1 MPLFI
6 VFFTFTLDLLK
17 YAIVTRS
24 FDLIFASVTLQR
36 LFESLFNFNNKRKR
50 KEKEL
55 WQRFINYQKTIVVV
69 VLATFHS
76 LFPSVALEALVGSVM
91 VLATA

>member
-6 VFFTFTLDLLK
+6 VVFTFTLDLLK

-36 LFESLFNFNNKRKR
+36 FYLNHYLSLTT
-50 KEKEL
+50 KEKERKKNYGRDLSITRKQL
-55 WQRFINYQKTIVVV
+55 W
-69 VLATFHS
+69 
-76 LFPSVALEALVGSVM
+76 
-91 VLATA
+91 